1 MNRILCDMVN
11 SQYPD
16 VLEAIKKLQVLKN
29 SAKLVLADAL
39 RDISELKKG
48 IASVVEISNSKPC
61 CDEDLY
67 VIWYSDL
74 I

>member
-1 MNRILCDMVN
+1 MIT

-39 RDISELKKG
+39 RDISDLKKG
-48 IASVVEISNSKPC
+48 IASIVEISNTKPC

-67 VIWYSDL
+67 VMWCDDYDM
-74 I
+74 